1 MEKQIDDLF
10 TFKITKVKVPNVC
23 TPNTNVTKIKE
34 TLFWINSKKFKKI
47 NKKKR
52 LYNSN
57 KNKDMVY
64 FKTLHTGVFII

>member
-34 TLFWINSKKFKKI
+34 TLF
-47 NKKKR
+47 
-52 LYNSN
+52 
-57 KNKDMVY
+57 
-64 FKTLHTGVFII
+64 